1 MLLLSS
7 PNSVLSGIRVSVGD
21 DMHESAGTVRNLGVV
36 LDQTLSLNAHVSR
49 ICQSGY
55 FQLRSL
61 RTVQN
66 VLPAKALERLAHAFI
81 TARLDYCN
89 SILFGL
95 PENVIHR
102 LQLLQNSAARMVSKV
117 GRYHHIRPILKSL
130 HWLPVKQRINFK
142 VLLITYKALNGLA
155 PSYIRELLKPYHP
168 TRMLRSCDANL
179 LTVPRMRLKTFGY
192 RTFCYTA
199 PHLWNDLPQFV
210 RDSQSLNVC
219 KTRLKTHLFNIA
231 YL

>member
-1 MLLLSS
+1 VVLQWINSYLHSRKQSVTIMEAMSMLAELLYGVPQGSVLGPVLFVMYILPLGDIARRHGIMFNSYADDTQLYVAFDRDPVSMENAINAIEAFISDIKMWMLHNRLKMNDGKTEMLLLSS

-89 SILFGL
+89 STSCL
-95 PENVIHR
+95 VC
-102 LQLLQNSAARMVSKV
+102 
-117 GRYHHIRPILKSL
+117 
-130 HWLPVKQRINFK
+130 QR
-142 VLLITYKALNGLA
+142 T
-155 PSYIRELLKPYHP
+155 
-168 TRMLRSCDANL
+168 
-179 LTVPRMRLKTFGY
+179 
-192 RTFCYTA
+192 
-199 PHLWNDLPQFV
+199 
-210 RDSQSLNVC
+210 
-219 KTRLKTHLFNIA
+219 
-231 YL
+231 